1 MWKTLFRRFFA
12 LHRLPL
18 QWARKKLNASAFL
31 FLSAI
36 LTGIS
41 AGLAAYALKSLVHYV
56 NVFFI
61 QENPIPFGR
70 YMLPFF
76 PMIGLLLCVF
86 VVRYFYK
93 NEAGKGIARVLQAIA
108 RQNSVIPPNRMHSQV
123 VTAGITVGLGGSSG
137 LEGPIVVTGA
147 AIGSNYA
154 RSYRLGYRERTLL
167 LAAGVAGG
175 IAAVFNAPV
184 AGLMFAI
191 EIILAG
197 VVLTEFMPLIVA
209 AVSGALCGQL
219 LLHQGV
225 LFHFDHLPSFYIKD
239 LPWFILLGFLAA
251 NLSIYYGKATH
262 QVELFFYRLRHWP
275 YARAVMGG
283 LVLALLIALFPA
295 LFGEGFS
302 FLQALIDGHPERL
315 LQGSLI
321 PWPSTS
327 SFWLILVIGCTVLF
341 KSIATATTIHAGG
354 NGGNFAPS
362 LFMGGMLG
370 WTFAQVINLLFDSEV
385 SSTQFMLVGMAG
397 MLSGVMYAP
406 LTAIFLIAEISGSY
420 TLILP
425 LMVVAAVSYFTTR
438 YLRPISPETA
448 LLVEKGEIYTG
459 HKDENVLQNIALSKI
474 VEKDILSLRAEQTLG
489 DLVEAIRASPR
500 QIFAIT
506 TEKGDF
512 LGLISL
518 EQVKTI
524 LFDREQYEV
533 IRLESLVKPPVGI
546 LPVDASMKT
555 VIHIFEETGAWN
567 LPVVQGSQFIG
578 LISRSSV
585 FSAYRNELIRQ
596 S

>member
-12 LHRLPL
+12 LHRIPL

-93 NEAGKGIARVLQAIA
+93 NQAGKGIARVLQAIA

-275 YARAVMGG
+275 YARAVIGG
-283 LVLALLIALFPA
+283 LVLALLSALFPA

-315 LQGSLI
+315 VQGSLI

-327 SFWLILVIGCTVLF
+327 SFWLLLVIGCTVLF

-459 HKDENVLQNIALSKI
+459 HKDENVLQNIALGKI
-474 VEKDILSLRAEQTLG
+474 IEKDILSLRAEQTLG

-524 LFDREQYEV
+524 LFDREQYDV
-533 IRLESLVKPPVGI
+533 IRLESLVKPPAGI

>member
-239 LPWFILLGFLAA
+239 LPWFIFLGFLAA

-474 VEKDILSLRAEQTLG
+474 IEKDILSLRAEQTLG

>member
-93 NEAGKGIARVLQAIA
+93 NEAGKGIGRVLQAIA

-474 VEKDILSLRAEQTLG
+474 IEKDILSLRAEQTLG

>member
-1 MWKTLFRRFFA
+1 MWKTFIRRTFA

-31 FLSAI
+31 FLSAV

-56 NVFFI
+56 NLFFI

-76 PMIGLLLCVF
+76 PMVGLLLCVF

-93 NEAGKGIARVLQAIA
+93 NDAGKGIARVLQAIA
-108 RQNSVIPPNRMHSQV
+108 RQNSTLPANRMHSQV
-123 VTAGITVGLGGSSG
+123 ITAGITVGLGGSSG

-219 LLHQGV
+219 LLQQGV
-225 LFHFDHLPSFYIKD
+225 LFHFEALPSFYLRD
-239 LPWFILLGFLAA
+239 LPWFIALGFLAA

-262 QVELFFYRLRHWP
+262 RVELFFYRLRHWP
-275 YARAVMGG
+275 YARAVIGG

-302 FLQALIDGHPERL
+302 FLQALIDGKPERL
-315 LQGSLI
+315 AQGSLI
-321 PWPSTS
+321 PWPRTS
-327 SFWLILVIGCTVLF
+327 SFWLLLAIGCTVIF
-341 KSIATATTIHAGG
+341 KAIATATTIHAGG

-370 WTFAQVINLLFDSEV
+370 WTFAQLLNQLLEIDLST
-385 SSTQFMLVGMAG
+385 TQFMLVGMAG
-397 MLSGVMYAP
+397 MLAGVMYAP

-459 HKDENVLQNIALSKI
+459 HKDENVLQNITLAKLI
-474 VEKDILSLRAEQTLG
+474 EKDIIQLRPHQTLG
-489 DLVEAIRASPR
+489 DLVEAIRSSPR
-500 QIFAIT
+500 HLFAIT
-506 TEKGDF
+506 LEDGTF

-518 EQVKTI
+518 DQVKSIIFDGEKYQEI
-524 LFDREQYEV
+524 L
-533 IRLESLVKPPVGI
+533 LESLMQPPLGI
-546 LPVDASMKT
+546 LSADASMKN
-555 VIHIFEETGAWN
+555 VIHIFEQTGAWN
-567 LPVVQGSQFIG
+567 LPVVQGNQFIG
-578 LISRSSV
+578 IISRSSV